1 MSDSLNRNGVRKDLK
16 KSAQCRG
23 SRFDEGSILGHA
35 DAQFVKTHVIKTSN
49 DTFHVVMT
57 LACVMVSFSDGATV
71 TMFPGH
77 FNCVAVLVESA
88 QTLTSR
94 MVNLLRNAATEI
106 NRHVRDSVQ
115 AKLVDTEMTVNAKQ
129 IATVNLQNFSQVSK
143 ERAVVLTANRVQSR
157 TALPDGYV
165 LLDGGPM
172 GVDLMGSCT
181 WVPLR
186 VARLPF

>member
-1 MSDSLNRNGVRKDLK
+1 MGFAKTWRKVRSVVEAVLTKVPSWATLTP
-16 KSAQCRG
+16 
-23 SRFDEGSILGHA
+23 
-35 DAQFVKTHVIKTSN
+35 QFVKTHVIKTSN

-57 LACVMVSFSDGATV
+57 LACVMVSFSDGAPV

-115 AKLVDTEMTVNAKQ
+115 GET
-129 IATVNLQNFSQVSK
+129 
-143 ERAVVLTANRVQSR
+143 R
-157 TALPDGYV
+157 
-165 LLDGGPM
+165 
-172 GVDLMGSCT
+172 
-181 WVPLR
+181 
-186 VARLPF
+186 